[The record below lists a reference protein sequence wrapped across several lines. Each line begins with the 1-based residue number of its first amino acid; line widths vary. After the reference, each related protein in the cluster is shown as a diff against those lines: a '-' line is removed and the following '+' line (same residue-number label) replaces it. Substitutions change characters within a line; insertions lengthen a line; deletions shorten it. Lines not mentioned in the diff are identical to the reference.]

1 MFISISISIFLY
13 IFIYKIYYNMISI
26 KFEDLTTTDIEE
38 SVLWHNMKKC
48 DDICNLQLFISCSMG
63 WLRLNPTKNMQD
75 LESELRKRDF
85 NTHLYAKD
93 VPEDFQHTL
102 ELNSKICNYECFFS
116 CRPKKLALEE
126 VLEFHGT
133 YENNFEKLA
142 NSGFRC
148 LKSEKDNLDDLDK
161 KKDLKVFDDKDKSI
175 SRLLT
180 ECKKKITIVSISAEK
195 YIRDICQFCKEK
207 YGEEPEH
214 RIIGISHNGGPIMG
228 LFLGNELVNEYGYII
243 ECSGYGETIEK
254 HMRLHKL
261 R

>member
-1 MFISISISIFLY
+1 
-13 IFIYKIYYNMISI
+13 MISI
-26 KFEDLTTTDIEE
+26 KFEDLTSTDVEE
-38 SVLWHNMKKC
+38 NVLWHNMKKC
-48 DDICNLQLFISCSMG
+48 DDIYNLQLFISCSMG

-93 VPEDFQHTL
+93 VPDFQYTL
-102 ELNSKICNYECFFS
+102 ELNSKICNYECIFS

-126 VLEFHGT
+126 VLKFHGT

-148 LKSEKDNLDDLDK
+148 LRSEKDNLDEK
-161 KKDLKVFDDKDKSI
+161 TNLKVFDDKDKSI
-175 SRLLT
+175 EKLLT

-207 YGEEPEH
+207 YGKEPEH
-214 RIIGISHNGGPIMG
+214 RIIGISHKGGPIMG
-228 LFLGNELVNEYGYII
+228 LFFGDELVDEYGYII
-243 ECSGYGETIEK
+243 ECLGDGETIEK
-254 HMRLHKL
+254 HMRLQKL
-261 R
+261 C